1 MNKILYASNFPTG
14 NQENLDVPSRNI
26 VKYGDFYKNL
36 NWQEI

>member
-14 NQENLDVPSRNI
+14 KKENLDVPSRNI